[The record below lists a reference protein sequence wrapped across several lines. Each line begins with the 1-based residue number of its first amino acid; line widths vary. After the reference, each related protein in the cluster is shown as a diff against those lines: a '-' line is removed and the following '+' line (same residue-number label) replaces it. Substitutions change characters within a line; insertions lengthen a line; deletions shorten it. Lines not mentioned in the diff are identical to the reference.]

1 MCPIGDGASFRHEA
15 LKDEA
20 KLVNSVQI
28 LSGLRNVV
36 NNTIQH
42 ATLRRAFGS
51 YLNSFDMV
59 KQKIGES
66 CAHLYALESTIYM
79 TAGLGDIQ
87 KKPDYCLEASAC
99 KLLTI
104 ETSRYLLMKSFY
116 F

>member
-1 MCPIGDGASFRHEA
+1 MCPIGDGTSFRNEA

-20 KLVNSVQI
+20 KLVNSVQT
-28 LSGLRNVV
+28 LAGLRNVV

-79 TAGLGDIQ
+79 TAGLADIQ

-104 ETSRYLLMKSFY
+104 ETSRYVLMKSFY